1 VKPHIEVRE
10 IKNIIYKALGDNY
23 KLESIWKVIEIPV
36 MNLASFCIN
45 KPTIKE
51 VSSDLKEAI
60 EMETNMQSPYD
71 VSHVSM

>member
-1 VKPHIEVRE
+1 VKPQIEVGA

-45 KPTIKE
+45 KPTMKQ
-51 VSSDLKEAI
+51 VSSDLREAI
-60 EMETNMQSPYD
+60 EMETNI
-71 VSHVSM
+71 